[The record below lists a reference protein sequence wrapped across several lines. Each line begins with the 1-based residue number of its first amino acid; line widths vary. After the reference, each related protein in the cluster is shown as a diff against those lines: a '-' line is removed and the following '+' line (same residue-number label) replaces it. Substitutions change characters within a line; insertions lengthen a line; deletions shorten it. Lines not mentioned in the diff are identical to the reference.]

1 MNKGSSKWSV
11 LGLMSGSSLD
21 GLDICHAEFSIVN
34 GKWSFAIHSLET
46 YAYPK
51 ELANRLSLAA
61 RASAKELFTLDAAL
75 GHFFAQSVESHV
87 RKEGIDNLDLI
98 ASHGHTVFH
107 EPNIGSTLQI
117 GKPSAMASIAQCPV
131 VYDFRSSDISYGGQ
145 GSPILPYAEE
155 VLFPAYDGYLNLGGI
170 ANLNMPKLGLALD
183 IAPCNQV
190 LNHLAQQVGYEYDRN
205 GELSHG
211 GRVIEILLKQL
222 RALSYVAL
230 EPPKSLD
237 NSYTKEVLQHLEK
250 YSLDALNDTLFTY
263 IYFLATEI
271 ARWIEFGNLQ
281 RIMVTGGG
289 TYNSTLFNSI
299 CQAGQCGV
307 IKPEHLVVEGK
318 EALCISWMGLSRY
331 LETVNAK
338 AKYTG
343 ARKDTIN
350 GAIILP

>member
-1 MNKGSSKWSV
+1 MKKTSSTWSV

-21 GLDICHAEFSIVN
+21 GLDVCHAEFSILN
-34 GKWSFAIHSLET
+34 DEWSFAIHSLRT

-51 ELANRLSLAA
+51 ELVDRLA
-61 RASAKELFTLDAAL
+61 RASVASARDVFLLDAAL
-75 GHFFAQSVESHV
+75 GHFFAHSVKSHL
-87 RKEGIDNLDLI
+87 RNEGIGNLDLI

-107 EPNIGSTLQI
+107 DPNIGSSLQI
-117 GKPSAMASIAQCPV
+117 GKPNALASVAQCPV
-131 VYDFRSSDISYGGQ
+131 IYDFRSSDLSYGGQ
-145 GSPILPYAEE
+145 GAPILPFSEE
-155 VLFPAYDGYLNLGGI
+155 VLFPAHDGYLNLGGI
-170 ANLNMPKLGLALD
+170 ANLNMPKLGLAFD

-190 LNHLAQQVGYEYDRN
+190 LNHLAQHGGHEYDRN
-205 GELSHG
+205 GELSKG
-211 GRVIEILLKQL
+211 GQVVEGLLKQL
-222 RALSYVAL
+222 RALSYLAL

-237 NSYTKEVLQHLEK
+237 NSYSKEVLQHLEK

-263 IYFLATEI
+263 IHFLAMEI

-289 TYNSTLFNSI
+289 AYNTTLFNSI
-299 CQAGQCGV
+299 CQASQCEV
-307 IKPEHLVVEGK
+307 IKLDNLVVEGK
-318 EALCISWMGLSRY
+318 EALCIAWMGLSRY

>member
-1 MNKGSSKWSV
+1 MSSF
-11 LGLMSGSSLD
+11 SLQNHD
-21 GLDICHAEFSIVN
+21 Q
-34 GKWSFAIHSLET
+34 SFAIQSLKT

-51 ELANRLSLAA
+51 ELVDRLAKASVAIA
-61 RASAKELFTLDAAL
+61 RDVFLLDAAL
-75 GHFFAQSVESHV
+75 GHFFAQSVESHL
-87 RKEGIDNLDLI
+87 RKEGIGNLDLI

-107 EPNIGSTLQI
+107 DPSVGNSLQI
-117 GKPSAMASIAQCPV
+117 GKPNAMASAAQCPV
-131 VYDFRSSDISYGGQ
+131 VYDFRSADLSYGGQ

-155 VLFPAYDGYLNLGGI
+155 VLFPTYDGYLNLGGI
-170 ANLNMPKLGLALD
+170 ANLNMPKLGLAFD

-190 LNHLAQQVGYEYDRN
+190 LNHLAQQLGHEFDRN
-205 GELSHG
+205 GEISQG
-211 GRVIEILLKQL
+211 GQVIEDLLKEL
-222 RALSYVAL
+222 RALNYVAL

-237 NSYTKEVLQHLEK
+237 NSYTKEVLQHLES

-263 IYFLATEI
+263 IHFLATET

-289 TYNSTLFNSI
+289 THNATLFKSI
-299 CQAGQCGV
+299 CQASQCEV
-307 IKPEHLVVEGK
+307 VKPEHLVVEGK
-318 EALCISWMGLSRY
+318 EALCIAWMGLSRY

>member
-1 MNKGSSKWSV
+1 MKKTSSTWSV

-21 GLDICHAEFSIVN
+21 GLDVCHAEFSILN
-34 GKWSFAIHSLET
+34 DEWSFAIHSLRT

-51 ELANRLSLAA
+51 ELVDRLA
-61 RASAKELFTLDAAL
+61 RASVASARDVFLLDAAL
-75 GHFFAQSVESHV
+75 GHFFAQSVKSHL
-87 RKEGIDNLDLI
+87 RNEGIGNLDLI

-107 EPNIGSTLQI
+107 DPNIGSSLQI
-117 GKPSAMASIAQCPV
+117 GKPNAMASAAQCPV
-131 VYDFRSSDISYGGQ
+131 VYDFRSSDLSCGGQ
-145 GSPILPYAEE
+145 GSPILPFSEE
-155 VLFPAYDGYLNLGGI
+155 VLFPAHDGYLNLGGI
-170 ANLNMPKLGLALD
+170 ANLNMPKLGLAFD

-190 LNHLAQQVGYEYDRN
+190 LNHLAQRGGHEYDRN
-205 GELSHG
+205 GELSKG
-211 GRVIEILLKQL
+211 GQVDEGLLKQL
-222 RALSYVAL
+222 RALSYLAL

-237 NSYTKEVLQHLEK
+237 NSYSKEVLQHLEK

-263 IYFLATEI
+263 IHFLAMEI

-289 TYNSTLFNSI
+289 AYNTTLFNSI
-299 CQAGQCGV
+299 CQASQCEV
-307 IKPEHLVVEGK
+307 IKLDNLVVEGK
-318 EALCISWMGLSRY
+318 EALCIAWMGLSRY

>member
-1 MNKGSSKWSV
+1 MKKASSKWSV

-21 GLDICHAEFSIVN
+21 GLDVCHAEFSILN
-34 GKWSFAIHSLET
+34 GEWYFAMHSLKT

-51 ELANRLSLAA
+51 ELASRLSVAA
-61 RASAKELFTLDAAL
+61 KASAKELFTLDAAL
-75 GHFFAQSVESHV
+75 GHFFAHSVESHL
-87 RKEGIDNLDLI
+87 RKEGIGNLDLI

-107 EPNIGSTLQI
+107 DPNIGNSLQI
-117 GKPSAMASIAQCPV
+117 GKPYAMASAAQCPV
-131 VYDFRSSDISYGGQ
+131 VYDFRSSDLSYGGQ
-145 GSPILPYAEE
+145 GSPILPFSEE
-155 VLFPAYDGYLNLGGI
+155 VLFPAHDGYLNLGGI
-170 ANLNMPKLGLALD
+170 ANLNMSKLGLAFD

-190 LNHLAQQVGYEYDRN
+190 LNHLAQLGGHEYDRN
-205 GELSHG
+205 GELSKG
-211 GRVIEILLKQL
+211 GQVDEGLLKQL
-222 RALSYVAL
+222 RALSYLAL

-250 YSLDALNDTLFTY
+250 YPLDALNDTLFTY
-263 IYFLATEI
+263 IHFLAMEI

-289 TYNSTLFNSI
+289 AYNTTLFNRI
-299 CQAGQCGV
+299 CQASQCEV
-307 IKPEHLVVEGK
+307 IKLDSLVVDGK
-318 EALCISWMGLSRY
+318 EALCIAWMGLSRY

>member
-1 MNKGSSKWSV
+1 MKNASSKWSV

-21 GLDICHAEFSIVN
+21 GLDVCHAEFSIVN
-34 GKWSFAIHSLET
+34 DEWSFALHSLKT

-51 ELANRLSLAA
+51 ELANRLSVAS
-61 RASAKELFTLDAAL
+61 RVSAKELFSLDAAL
-75 GHFFAQSVESHV
+75 GQFFAQSVESHL
-87 RKEGIDNLDLI
+87 REEGIGNLDLI

-107 EPNIGSTLQI
+107 DPNIGNSLQI
-117 GKPSAMASIAQCPV
+117 GKPNAMASAAQCPV
-131 VYDFRSSDISYGGQ
+131 IYDFRSSDLSYGGQ
-145 GSPILPYAEE
+145 GSPILPFSEE

-170 ANLNMPKLGLALD
+170 ANLNMPKLGLAFD

-190 LNHLAQQVGYEYDRN
+190 LNHLAQQLGHEFDRN
-205 GELSHG
+205 GELSQG
-211 GRVIEILLKQL
+211 GQVIEDLLKEL
-222 RALSYVAL
+222 RALNYVAL

-237 NSYTKEVLQHLEK
+237 NSYTKEVIQHLEK

-263 IYFLATEI
+263 IHFLATET
-271 ARWIEFGNLQ
+271 ARWLEFGNLQ

-289 TYNSTLFNSI
+289 SYNTTLFNSI
-299 CQAGQCGV
+299 CQASQCEV

-318 EALCISWMGLSRY
+318 EALCIAWMGLSRY
-331 LETVNAK
+331 LETINAK

>member
-1 MNKGSSKWSV
+1 MKKASSKWSV

-21 GLDICHAEFSIVN
+21 GLDICHVEFSLQN
-34 GKWSFAIHSLET
+34 HDRSFAIQSLKT

-51 ELANRLSLAA
+51 ELVDRLAKASV
-61 RASAKELFTLDAAL
+61 ASARDVFLLDAAL
-75 GHFFAQSVESHV
+75 GRFFAQSVESHLQ
-87 RKEGIDNLDLI
+87 KEGIGNLDLI

-107 EPNIGSTLQI
+107 DPSVGNSLQI
-117 GKPSAMASIAQCPV
+117 GKPNAMASFAQCPV
-131 VYDFRSSDISYGGQ
+131 VYDFRSADLSYGGQ

-155 VLFPAYDGYLNLGGI
+155 VLFPTYDGYLNLGGI
-170 ANLNMPKLGLALD
+170 ANLNMPKLGMALD

-190 LNHLAQQVGYEYDRN
+190 LNYVAQHGGHEYDRD

-211 GRVIEILLKQL
+211 GEVIEDLFKQL
-222 RALSYVAL
+222 CGLDYFAL

-237 NSYTKEVLQHLEK
+237 NSYTKEVLEHIEK
-250 YSLDALNDTLFTY
+250 YSLGALNDTLFTY
-263 IYFLATEI
+263 IHFLATET
-271 ARWIEFGNLQ
+271 ARWIEFGNLK

-289 TYNSTLFNSI
+289 TYNTTLFNSI
-299 CQAGQCGV
+299 CQVSQCEV

-318 EALCISWMGLSRY
+318 EALCIAWMGLSRY
-331 LETVNAK
+331 LETVNAR
-338 AKYTG
+338 ANYTG